1 MGKFRN
7 GIARFM
13 YGRYGVDTLYH
24 AIFVTALALMIINA
38 FVGSFVISMIELL
51 LVFWALFR
59 FFSRN
64 IYKRQR
70 ENRAFCGFFR
80 KIKNWF
86 VFRKNKFKNR
96 KTHVFRKCPNCKNQ
110 LRLPK
115 QKGKHT
121 VNCPCCKNRFDV
133 KI

>member
-7 GIARFM
+7 KIAQFM

-24 AIFVTALALMIINA
+24 VIFASALVLMIVNA
-38 FVGSFVISMIELL
+38 FVGSIILSIFELL
-51 LVFWALFR
+51 LVFLALFR

-70 ENRAFCGFFR
+70 ENQVFCRFFR
-80 KIKNWF
+80 RIKGWF
-86 VFRKNKFKNR
+86 VLQRNKFKNR

-115 QKGKHT
+115 QKGEHT
-121 VNCPCCKNRFDV
+121 VNCPCCKNKFQV